1 MGTDAGTPGNHH
13 GLNAHECVLMS
24 TRCGLSPAESIRTAT
39 ANAAALLRREHDL
52 GRLTMGAYADVIA
65 CASDPF
71 DDIEELTRLT
81 FVMKGGQVARDDR
94 T

>member
-1 MGTDAGTPGNHH
+1 
-13 GLNAHECVLMS
+13 MS

-39 ANAAALLRREHDL
+39 ANAAALLRRERDL
-52 GRLTMGAYADVIA
+52 GRLTMGAYADIIA